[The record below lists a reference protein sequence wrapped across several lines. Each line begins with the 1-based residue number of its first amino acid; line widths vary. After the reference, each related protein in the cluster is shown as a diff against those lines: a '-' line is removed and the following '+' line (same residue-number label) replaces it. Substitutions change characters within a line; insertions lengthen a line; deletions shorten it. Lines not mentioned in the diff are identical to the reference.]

1 MEDYNSAVSHT
12 LEKGLVL
19 NLHLYHSEGICL
31 ASLVNERLK
40 ELLLADTTVVVLVH
54 RSKVLA
60 ELGLIE
66 LGVRLDA
73 LEHLQK
79 EFAYLRFLESTV
91 CVSVYLSEKLFS
103 GLHKLS
109 LSDLGHVFFVSFNV
123 YR

>member
-1 MEDYNSAVSHT
+1 MF
-12 LEKGLVL
+12 K
-19 NLHLYHSEGICL
+19 LHLYHSEGICL

-73 LEHLQK
+73 LEHLQT
-79 EFAYLRFLESTV
+79 EFAYLRFLESTIR
-91 CVSVYLSEKLFS
+91 VSVYLSEKLFS